1 MLVDEVFAMM
11 KDFAMEMPGRR
22 KVLLQKQ
29 LILHALQARQ
39 SIVQQAAW
47 DGCETALSSICRLL
61 ILTAYPVL

>member
-1 MLVDEVFAMM
+1 
-11 KDFAMEMPGRR
+11 MEMPGRR
-22 KVLLQKQ
+22 KVLVQKQ